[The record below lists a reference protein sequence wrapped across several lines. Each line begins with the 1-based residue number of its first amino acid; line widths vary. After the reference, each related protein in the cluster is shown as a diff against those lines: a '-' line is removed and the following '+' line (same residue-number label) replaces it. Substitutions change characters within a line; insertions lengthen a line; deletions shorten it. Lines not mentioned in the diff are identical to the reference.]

1 MGLVKPPGVVAEPF
15 VPPTR
20 GGPPL
25 NTLPRNSLTIP
36 ASKNESTTPAQAS
49 NRRFDGAETLR
60 GESAL
65 DHSALDSAVNA
76 PLGRLAQALGLPRD
90 SLSAAL
96 LSFVRFFGM
105 PLESRS
111 LAALRRE
118 ALSAPTPPS
127 EPDAKAA
134 CPSLPEAGAEAKALA
149 AVSGAL
155 KSIRL
160 SAEALNKYA
169 RLLTEPAAAVP
180 GPPAPKA
187 PDGADPPERQFPNE
201 GGGNSGAGGR
211 NSGGS
216 QKQDRR
222 THKARKNPGPEELR
236 ELFTDFMRID
246 NIGKD
251 ENRGLLSLLNR
262 IPGKDGQRWIV
273 WPFNLTNSGTDLQ
286 VVVRLLIKEPLSLE
300 PGRLILD
307 AWHENPALDTKTSW
321 RFILDRGTR
330 GELKADVSVF
340 PPAANPEALKKEAAG
355 LFAGL
360 GLSLEVSYSPASSGG
375 LVPFASLLSGEVLP
389 YVNKKV

>member
-1 MGLVKPPGVVAEPF
+1 
-15 VPPTR
+15 
-20 GGPPL
+20 
-25 NTLPRNSLTIP
+25 
-36 ASKNESTTPAQAS
+36 
-49 NRRFDGAETLR
+49 
-60 GESAL
+60 L
-65 DHSALDSAVNA
+65 DHSGLDSAVNV
-76 PLGRLAQALGLPRD
+76 PVQEKVPNSPSSSLGRLAQALGLPRD

-105 PLESRS
+105 PPESRS

-118 ALSAPTPPS
+118 VLSAPTPPS

-134 CPSLPEAGAEAKALA
+134 GPALPDLSAEAKALA
-149 AVSGAL
+149 AASGAL

-160 SAEALNKYA
+160 SAKALNKYA
-169 RLLTEPAAAVP
+169 RLLTGPAAAAS
-180 GPPAPKA
+180 GAPASKA

-201 GGGNSGAGGR
+201 GGGNYGAGGH

-216 QKQDRR
+216 QKQNRR
-222 THKARKNPGPEELR
+222 THKARKIPGPEELR
-236 ELFTDFMRID
+236 ELFADFMRID

-251 ENRGLLSLLNR
+251 ESHELLGLLNR

-273 WPFNLTNSGTDLQ
+273 WPFSLTIDGTDLQ
-286 VVVRLLIKEPLSLE
+286 VLVRLLIKEPLSLE
-300 PGRLILD
+300 TGRLILD
-307 AWHENPALDTKTSW
+307 AWHKNPGLDTKTSW
-321 RFILDRGTR
+321 RFILDRGMR

-340 PPAANPEALKKEAAG
+340 PPAANPEALKKKAAG

-360 GLSLEVSYSPASSGG
+360 GLSPEISYSPASSGG